1 MRSHFNVGINTG
13 LSESQLKK
21 IVSVLLLEVG
31 IKEGNTANA
40 VLQQVI
46 DKTNTYIVLFTGSEK
61 SIFVKGVKITN
72 NNFTGTA
79 WLAMLVNSDSTFNTS
94 IGNVTFASGTRTNWH
109 SHAGGQLLLV
119 TSGTGRY
126 QEKGKEIKE
135 LRTGDVIKCMPDI
148 IHWHGASP
156 DSEFSHIAIST
167 NTQKG
172 IVTWLAPVID
182 EEYNKFRR

>member
-1 MRSHFNVGINTG
+1 MLTFLEGIY
-13 LSESQLKK
+13 L
-21 IVSVLLLEVG
+21 I
-31 IKEGNTANA
+31 
-40 VLQQVI
+40 
-46 DKTNTYIVLFTGSEK
+46 
-61 SIFVKGVKITN
+61 
-72 NNFTGTA
+72 
-79 WLAMLVNSDSTFNTS
+79 VNSDNTFNTS
-94 IGNVTFASGTRTNWH
+94 IGNVTFAPGARTNWH

-119 TSGTGRY
+119 TGGTGRY

-135 LRTGDVIKCMPDI
+135 LRTGDVIKYMPDI